1 MSDDNKPKDNS
12 LEAIM
17 KRNAEAARRRKAEK
31 LKEAQRLADRTKRT
45 SQYDTK
51 R

>member
-1 MSDDNKPKDNS
+1 MSEENKPEDNS

-17 KRNAEAARRRKAEK
+17 KRNAEAAKKRKAEK
-31 LKEAQRLADRTKRT
+31 LKEAQRLADRTKAT
-45 SQYDTK
+45 NQYETK